1 MPIKAEDTP
10 IRPVLSI
17 LSKGRSGTG
26 KTIASCG
33 KDFRPVYVFDCEGRF
48 NSVINYYRHL
58 DGSVADVEF
67 DKFDM
72 DGGFYPLDKQM
83 DALAA
88 RCPYKTVVMAS
99 LTSYIHIV
107 LYHLIK
113 SKAGMKR
120 ASGAQAGKKIGGIPV
135 NELEDY
141 NAEDAAIIFELIAF
155 LKALQKQGVNVILEA
170 HISPYE
176 INTIEDGQRISTTIN
191 QILTKGKKAPAQIPG
206 YFDEVY
212 LFYKDYTGIVVGQQE
227 TKYSFTAAGT
237 VTDDCKTSNGIKGFD
252 FTGKDFSVELM
263 KQLTQEVK
271 ETPRVDPNQPKT
283 ITF

>member
-1 MPIKAEDTP
+1 MPIKASDTP

-48 NSVINYYRHL
+48 NSVINYYRKL
-58 DGSVADVEF
+58 DGHVQDIEF

-120 ASGAQAGKKIGGIPV
+120 ASGATAGKKIGGIPV

-155 LKALQKQGVNVILEA
+155 LKTLQKQGVNVILEA

-176 INTIEDGQRISTTIN
+176 VNTIEDGQRTSTTIN

-227 TKYSFTAAGT
+227 THYSFTAAGT
-237 VTDDCKTSNGIKGFD
+237 STDDCKTSNGIKGFD

-271 ETPRVDPNQPKT
+271 DTARIDPNQPNKVN
-283 ITF
+283 F